1 MPQILFSP
9 RLVAN
14 GASYVRFFILGTDFG
29 RFTISSFW
37 CREFIFP
44 LELPIR
50 SRRKTKFKI
59 FFTDLGALA
68 LSRALVGIGERAL
81 ENECHRFDFHPDW
94 SPTERA
100 MFESFVLGTDF
111 GRFTI
116 SSFLGGREFSFPWR
130 VVGTSVGHRTNG
142 RLPY

>member
-14 GASYVRFFILGTDFG
+14 GASYVRIFVLGTDFG
-29 RFTISSFW
+29 RFTISTFFGG
-37 CREFIFP
+37 REFSLQWWIPIQQP
-44 LELPIR
+44 LQ
-50 SRRKTKFKI
+50 TKLI

-68 LSRALVGIGERAL
+68 LYMALVGLVARAL

-100 MFESFVLGTDF
+100 MFDSLFWGPILAVLQ
-111 GRFTI
+111 
-116 SSFLGGREFSFPWR
+116 FPVFWWSR
-130 VVGTSVGHRTNG
+130 I
-142 RLPY
+142 